1 MKNIK
6 FFLAAMVI
14 AIAGLMAPVTATAQ
28 NNESEQITET
38 INIEKK
44 SDSKKSKDR
53 KEKDLI
59 EINDSFL
66 ISLAINTAAI
76 LILILLIYYPN
87 YRKPDYIF
95 TFVLFNIIIFLLTFV
110 LNEVKIS
117 MGAAFGLFAV
127 FSMLRY
133 RTAGISMKDMTYLFI
148 FIGIGLISAI
158 QLEYSE
164 LGIILGII
172 IIFTFIMDGNIFF
185 RREFS
190 KSIQYERI
198 ELIKPEYE
206 AELIEDLRKRTGLK
220 IHRISVGGIDF
231 LKDTAKIKVYYHV

>member
-1 MKNIK
+1 MRNIK
-6 FFLAAMVI
+6 FFLAVLVFTASGWITTPVI
-14 AIAGLMAPVTATAQ
+14 AQ
-28 NNESEQITET
+28 NTEAEQITET

-59 EINDSFL
+59 EINESFFV
-66 ISLAINTAAI
+66 SLAINTAAI
-76 LILILLIYYPN
+76 LLLIMLVYNPN
-87 YRKPDYIF
+87 YHKPDYVF
-95 TFVLFNIIIFLLTFV
+95 TFVLFNIVIFLLTFV

-164 LGIILGII
+164 LGIILGT
-172 IIFTFIMDGNIFF
+172 IIFFTYIMDGNIIF
-185 RREFS
+185 RREYS
-190 KSIQYERI
+190 KTIKYERI
-198 ELIKPEYE
+198 ELIKPEHE
-206 AELIEDLRKRTGLK
+206 AELIEDLKNRTGLK
-220 IHRISVGGIDF
+220 IHRISVGQIDF
-231 LKDTAKIKVYYHV
+231 LKDAAKIKVYYRA